1 MNNSFEIK
9 PFSVLIPDG
18 ESVFALKVLRCLGEI
33 KRVKIYVLSNDRTAK
48 ARYSRYSSKFITYTE
63 KNESD
68 RLKAIINTLIEI
80 KADVV
85 LPVDIPTIRLIS
97 VNRSKIEKIARIP
110 ELPVLESIDIA
121 DDKWLTFNWMRENNI
136 DTPATF
142 LYERGNDIEEKF
154 SSITFPALI
163 KPRKGSGG
171 KGIVVFQDKPSLV
184 NFCQENV
191 QSNEVIVQSFIKGFD
206 IDCSVLC
213 KAGEILAFTIQK
225 RSVYLHKPVS
235 GALAID
241 FLYDEST
248 HEIVKEFIKKINWSG
263 IAHFDLRYDENDQQ
277 IKVIEINPR
286 FWASVSFSLFAGVNF
301 PYLACLSTLK
311 CPLPKVEFYSKRITQ
326 LRSGLKIILQKMI
339 NRKRKDLYFDN
350 IFLDQVSL
358 KDPLPYFVSKY
369 PRTYRKLFGS

>member
-48 ARYSRYSSKFITYTE
+48 ARYSRYCSKFITYTE

-80 KADVV
+80 KVDVI

-110 ELPVLESIDIA
+110 ELPVLESIRIA

-136 DTPATF
+136 ASPATF
-142 LYERGNDIEEKF
+142 LYEQGNDFEEKF

-248 HEIVKEFIKKINWSG
+248 HQIVKEFIKKINWSG
-263 IAHFDLRYDENDQQ
+263 IAHFDLRFDENDQQ

-311 CPLPKVEFYSKRITQ
+311 CQLPKVEFYSKRITQ